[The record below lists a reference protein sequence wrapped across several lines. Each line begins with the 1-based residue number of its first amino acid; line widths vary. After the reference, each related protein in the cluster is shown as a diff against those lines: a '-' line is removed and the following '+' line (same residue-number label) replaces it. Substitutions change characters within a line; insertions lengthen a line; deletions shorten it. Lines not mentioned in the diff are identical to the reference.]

1 MRTGFLFVVV
11 GASGVGKDTLIAGAM
26 AALLPT
32 GRYVQARRVIT
43 RGAGPG
49 EDHEP
54 VSEAEFARREA
65 AGGFLHV
72 WNAHGL
78 RYGLPSS
85 LRDELAAGRNVVA
98 NGSRAALHQLIGQV
112 DKLVVVE
119 VTAPA
124 NALRGR
130 ILERGRETAEQ
141 TEARLTRSVAPLPPG
156 LDHATVVNDATVAEG
171 VERLVEIFE
180 AAASRM
186 DLRRVPV
193 SAGRAN
199 VAYLPADG
207 TVVNAASYL
216 DNGRIEIEGQ
226 GSSIRAAVHML
237 APGWGLTDGEI
248 GLSIEAFDRLG
259 LPEGRSVAIC
269 RTPSPHSRALLRRKI
284 DGGRLTSG
292 EYENL
297 FHDIVEDRYA
307 ESEVSAFLLKTIQ
320 TLDDEEVVSVARAR
334 NSFMPRIQWGAP
346 IVVDKHSLG
355 GIPGSRITLIV
366 VPIVAAHG
374 LLMPKTSS
382 RAITSA
388 SGTADAME
396 TVCRVDL
403 DSDGVQRVVRETCAC
418 IAWNGRL
425 NHSALDDVV
434 NAITRPLGLDSNR
447 WSVASILS
455 KKWSAGSTHVVV
467 DMPYGPRAK
476 LKTLDQAQELGR
488 LFEVVGAG
496 LGLTVCAIPTDGSR
510 AIGRG
515 IGPALEVRDVRAV
528 LENRPDAPDD
538 LRAKALRFAARIL
551 SFDPAIGSEA
561 AGLQR
566 AQALLASGAA
576 AAQFEAIIASQG
588 AVEPVLPASLTHV
601 VRASQGGTIMDVDG
615 WRVAGIARRAGAPA
629 DKSAG
634 IDLAVSVGST
644 VAAGAALYT
653 IHATE
658 ATDLHAASAMA
669 GEANGVTLQA
679 RVGDARLRA

>member
-26 AALLPT
+26 AALAPT
-32 GRYVQARRVIT
+32 GRYKQARRVIT
-43 RGAGPG
+43 RPAGPG

-54 VSEAEFARREA
+54 VSTGEFAAREA
-65 AGGFLHV
+65 QGEFLQT
-72 WNAHGL
+72 WDAHGL
-78 RYGLPSS
+78 RYGLPAS
-85 LRDELAAGRNVVA
+85 LRDELAAGRHVIA
-98 NGSRAALHQLIGQV
+98 NGSRAAVPQLAGQV
-112 DKLVVVE
+112 DRLVVVE

-124 NALRGR
+124 DTQRAR
-130 ILERGRETAEQ
+130 ILRRGREDAEKAD
-141 TEARLTRSVAPLPPG
+141 ARLVRSVAPLPPG
-156 LDHATVVNDATVAEG
+156 LDHATVVNDASVAEG
-171 VERLVEIFE
+171 VERLVEVLE
-180 AAASRM
+180 TASSRM
-186 DLRRVPV
+186 ALRRVPV
-193 SAGRAN
+193 GAGRAN
-199 VAYLPADG
+199 VAFLPSDG

-216 DNGRIEIEGQ
+216 DAGRIEVAGQ
-226 GSSIRAAVHML
+226 RRSIRAAVHTL
-237 APGWGLTDGEI
+237 APGWGLADGEI
-248 GLSIEAFDRLG
+248 GLSTEAFDRLG
-259 LPEGRSVAIC
+259 LPEGQPVAIC

-284 DGGRLTSG
+284 DGGRLAAE
-292 EYENL
+292 EYERL
-297 FHDIVEDRYA
+297 FRDIVEDRYT

-334 NSFMPRIQWGAP
+334 SRFMPRIQWDAP

-403 DSDGVQRVVRETCAC
+403 DSDGVRRVVRDTGGC

-467 DMPYGPRAK
+467 DMPFGPRAK
-476 LKTLDQAQELGR
+476 LRTLAEAQELGR

-496 LGLTVCAIPTDGSR
+496 LGLTVCALPTDGSR

-515 IGPALEVRDVRAV
+515 IGPALEVRDVQAV
-528 LENRPDAPDD
+528 LDNRADAAPD
-538 LRAKALRFAARIL
+538 LRDKALRFAARIL
-551 SFDPAIGSEA
+551 SFDPAIGCEA
-561 AGLQR
+561 VGLQR
-566 AQALLASGAA
+566 AKALLRSGAA
-576 AAQFEAIIASQG
+576 AASFAAIVRSQG
-588 AVEPVLPASLTHV
+588 AVDPVLPARLTHV
-601 VRASQGGTIMDVDG
+601 MRAAEDGTVLDVDG

-634 IDLAVSVGST
+634 IDLAVAVGSN
-644 VAAGAALYT
+644 VAAGEPLYT

-669 GEANGVTLQA
+669 AEDNGVAFRT
-679 RVGDARLRA
+679 RVAMHA